1 MSRELKFRVWDKAEN
16 EFSDVSEYDS
26 WNWFDRFRDPKI
38 PETLTIQQY
47 TGIKDKNETEIYE
60 GDIIQYQDGS
70 YQSPKYDKVVVEWRS
85 ENDGYD
91 YNGWKLI
98 DTFLQGGECEVIGN
112 IFENKD
118 LLEKQPDPFALN
130 MLEVA
135 KKILLKT
142 ENEIIKINEI

>member
-1 MSRELKFRVWDKAEN
+1 MSREIKFRVWDKAEN

-47 TGIKDKNETEIYE
+47 TGIKDKNGTEIYE

-91 YNGWKLI
+91 YNGWKLV
-98 DTFLQGGECEVIGN
+98 DTFLQGGECEIIGN
-112 IFENKD
+112 IFENPKH
-118 LLEKQPDPFALN
+118 
-130 MLEVA
+130 
-135 KKILLKT
+135 LKA
-142 ENEIIKINEI
+142 